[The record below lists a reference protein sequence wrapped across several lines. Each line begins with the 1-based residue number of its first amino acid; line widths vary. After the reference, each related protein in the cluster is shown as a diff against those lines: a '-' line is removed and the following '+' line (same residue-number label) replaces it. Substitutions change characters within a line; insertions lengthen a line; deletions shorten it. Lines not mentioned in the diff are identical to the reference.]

1 MILPILNRQ
10 IPQLLN
16 SLLERGILLL
26 AVLTA
31 VNLPAAFA
39 EDMKASTMNAS
50 MPQKVGGWTL
60 SGPAKRVEPKA
71 IFDYMDGAGELYLG
85 YRFKYLDVYEY
96 LKPGQSDML
105 VELYW
110 MESSDDAYGLLSGDW
125 GGEAV
130 DLAPARGRS
139 DTSGVRALY
148 GAGLLRIWSGDLYAR
163 VLVYQETDA
172 SKQAVLAMG
181 KAIVTGR
188 AETKTPQL
196 IGAMP
201 EAVGPQFSLKSNRTA
216 YLRSHLV
223 LNSAY
228 FLSSDNLLD
237 LGLDC
242 EMAAAVYQSSAGAD
256 KKKLVHVLL
265 VRYPGEAAARKA
277 LAHFQKL
284 YLAGKP
290 FAAADRGVVPIE
302 DGWTGFILT
311 GKGLGLVFEAP
322 DETTTRLF
330 LQSSEQVLRNVEAL
344 HE

>member
-1 MILPILNRQ
+1 MPFSILNTQTRQ
-10 IPQLLN
+10 QLS
-16 SLLERGILLL
+16 SLRVLCILLL
-26 AVLTA
+26 AARTA
-31 VNLPAAFA
+31 ATLPDALA

-50 MPQKVGGWTL
+50 IPQTVSGWTL
-60 SGPAKRVEPKA
+60 SGPAKRVTPKA

-96 LKPGQSDML
+96 LKPGESDML

-110 MESSDDAYGLLSGDW
+110 MESSDDAFGLLSGDW

-130 DLAPARGRS
+130 NLAVAQGRGASSDVRS
-139 DTSGVRALY
+139 LY

-181 KAIVTGR
+181 RAIVAGC
-188 AETKTPQL
+188 AESEMPRL
-196 IGAMP
+196 VSALP
-201 EAVGPQFSLKSNRTA
+201 EAVGPQFSLKSNRTV

-228 FLSSDNLLD
+228 FLSSENLLD
-237 LGLDC
+237 LGLEC

-256 KKKLVHVLL
+256 KKKLVHLLL
-265 VRYPGEAAARKA
+265 VRYPNEAAARKA
-277 LAHFQKL
+277 LAHFQKI
-284 YLAGKP
+284 YLTGKS
-290 FAAADRGVVPIE
+290 FAAGDRGTLPIE
-302 DGWTGFILT
+302 DGWTGFILS
-311 GKGLGLVFEAP
+311 GRGLGLVFEVP

-330 LQSSEQVLRNVEAL
+330 LQSSEQALNNVEAF